1 MIDPR
6 LVRVASD
13 PVQLLTLTLLNEL
26 STGGAGEIAQRLEIS
41 ASEASRHLEALRE
54 TGLAEVVGEEH
65 ESGAAEVRY
74 RALKRVLW
82 EEEEWALFSLDEQ
95 DRLAHWIIEMIH
107 SNASEAVDA
116 GTFNARQSS
125 HASRSIPLVD
135 EQGWEELCRIHED
148 ALEAIL
154 AVEAASAERLA
165 ERGEAGFQA
174 LSAMLCCELPPRRSG
189 RPAPD

>member
-13 PVQLLTLTLLNEL
+13 PVQLQTLTLLNEW
-26 STGGAGEIAQRLEIS
+26 STAEAGEIARRLEIS
-41 ASEASRHLEALRE
+41 PSEASRHLEALCE

-65 ESGAAEVRY
+65 ESGTSGARY
-74 RALKRVLW
+74 RPLKRVLW
-82 EEEEWALFSLDEQ
+82 EDEEWAQFGLDEQ
-95 DRLAHWIIEMIH
+95 DRLTRWIIEVIH

-125 HASRSIPLVD
+125 HASRSIPMLD
-135 EQGWEELCRIHED
+135 EQGWEELCRIHD
-148 ALEAIL
+148 VALEAIL

-174 LSAMLCCELPPRRSG
+174 LSAMLCCELPPRGST
-189 RPAPD
+189 AASAD